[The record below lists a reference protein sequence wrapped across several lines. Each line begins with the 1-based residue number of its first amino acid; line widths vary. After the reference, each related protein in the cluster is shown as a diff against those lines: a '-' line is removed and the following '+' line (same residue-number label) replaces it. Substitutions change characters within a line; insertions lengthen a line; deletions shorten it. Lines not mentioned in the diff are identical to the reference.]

1 MISKSRALRY
11 EVGLAAEP
19 PAVMDHRCAMLRKA
33 KAAGFVEVERSGS
46 THDYRYENVD
56 CAKTL
61 LELTSKVIK
70 MKQRIRLSASP
81 ILTIQ
86 GDGSQVQKL
95 HTFTIDVRYID
106 LKTNTTHTE
115 FLEMVNCKGDAMS
128 MVEAILDAL
137 GPELIEKLVGGSFD
151 VSQQHKPNRQEKWAA
166 VRIHTG

>member
-19 PAVMDHRCAMLRKA
+19 PTVMDHRCAMLRKA

-70 MKQRIRLSASP
+70 KLPRGQSSNRSSRNPPAYDPMRIA
-81 ILTIQ
+81 ITIP
-86 GDGSQVQKL
+86 
-95 HTFTIDVRYID
+95 T
-106 LKTNTTHTE
+106 
-115 FLEMVNCKGDAMS
+115 
-128 MVEAILDAL
+128 
-137 GPELIEKLVGGSFD
+137 
-151 VSQQHKPNRQEKWAA
+151 
-166 VRIHTG
+166 